1 MKLLVSTIISVF
13 ILSSVAFCDE
23 VDDLSQFSEST
34 NLNIKIILDG
44 KYDIDKITDDL
55 IRSKGVLNG
64 IRTEINTKYTNSTDK
79 NLKNKDEFERLSFI
93 MRAYDVSLTNQ
104 LLYLK
109 NKKSNQNN
117 LTDAIYYFYEGN
129 NALNQLK
136 SSR

>member
-1 MKLLVSTIISVF
+1 MKLLVSTIISVL

-23 VDDLSQFSEST
+23 VDDLSKFSEST
-34 NLNIKIILDG
+34 NLNIKVILDG
-44 KYDIDKITDDL
+44 KYDMDEITDDL

-79 NLKNKDEFERLSFI
+79 NLKNKDEFERLLFI